1 MQESRKNKIFS
12 GTVDQEVAICLT
24 FATSNVPHVQI
35 VSDMTNYY
43 LGQLLVEAPAACQPA
58 QNETKSHVIV
68 TDIF

>member
-1 MQESRKNKIFS
+1 MYACRRVGKIKSFQEQLTK
-12 GTVDQEVAICLT
+12 EVAI
-24 FATSNVPHVQI
+24 ATSNVPHVQI

>member
-24 FATSNVPHVQI
+24 FVTSNVPHVQI
-35 VSDMTNYY
+35 VSDMHDKLS
-43 LGQLLVEAPAACQPA
+43 LGQLVEAPAACQPA

>member
-12 GTVDQEVAICLT
+12 GAVDQEVAI
-24 FATSNVPHVQI
+24 ATSNVPHVQI